1 MRGWITAA
9 AVVLVLLLIGQLRIG
24 VRAEYNGEGLFLWLR
39 LGAVRLQ
46 VLPSKKKGKKSKKAK
61 KAKPPK
67 EKAPDKPKEDKP
79 KLTAGGALEY
89 ARALLPIV
97 LEAAGQFYHKLQMDV
112 LRLELRVGAQ
122 DPADAAMLYGQ
133 ASAAL
138 GALWYPLTQAFHV
151 KDGTAKV
158 EPDFDSDG
166 MTLFAQ
172 AALSVK
178 LGQIAWLGLYFGG
191 KSLKA
196 FLSVKNHQKDK
207 RRKAV

>member
-1 MRGWITAA
+1 MRGWVIAA
-9 AVVLVLLLIGQLRIG
+9 AVLLSLVLIGQIRVG
-24 VRAEYNGEGLFLWLR
+24 VRAAYNAGGLFLWLR
-39 LGAVRLQ
+39 LGAVQLR
-46 VLPSKKKGKKSKKAK
+46 VLPARKKEKKPKKSK
-61 KAKPPK
+61 PPK
-67 EKAPDKPKEDKP
+67 QDKRDKPKEDKP
-79 KLTAGGALEY
+79 KLTAGGALDY

-112 LRLELRVGAQ
+112 LRLELRAGAQ

-151 KDGTAKV
+151 KDGLARV
-158 EPDFDSDG
+158 EPDFDGGG
-166 MTLFAQ
+166 MTLSAQ
-172 AALSVK
+172 AALSIK
-178 LGQIAWLGLYFGG
+178 LGQIAWLGLYFGL